1 MQRGRLGWPCPL
13 PSDPQRALRSSPAPP
28 SALTVCSTPQPTRS
42 IPGYPSSP
50 LPGSPTPPMTPG
62 SSIPY
67 MSTSQ
72 EVKSPFLPDLKP
84 SVSALHPSPPGECR
98 LHGTWPLCS
107 SAEAPC
113 WLRALQVGPHGGPS
127 TGVLAGSPLPPSAGP
142 SEAPGA
148 RFWLGRVLRSS
159 LRGQQVILLP
169 SEVTAGPKVP
179 GDGA

>member
-1 MQRGRLGWPCPL
+1 MQTGHPGCPCALL
-13 PSDPQRALRSSPAPP
+13 PDPQRVLRNSPAPP

-98 LHGTWPLCS
+98 LPLGLESPARDVGALHLCPAGAS
-107 SAEAPC
+107 
-113 WLRALQVGPHGGPS
+113 LQVC
-127 TGVLAGSPLPPSAGP
+127 
-142 SEAPGA
+142 
-148 RFWLGRVLRSS
+148 
-159 LRGQQVILLP
+159 
-169 SEVTAGPKVP
+169 
-179 GDGA
+179 